1 MTVTQPKVEFLVES
15 LVEQINEIWWA
26 DMIDSGHPYAYKSF
40 IKSGRKYIKLMTCDV
55 TSKHDEY
62 DSRAGG
68 RVYMFI
74 DKESGAC
81 YKPASLN
88 APAKGIR
95 FYIEQLVETPEMC
108 DPYGSFLYKR

>member
-1 MTVTQPKVEFLVES
+1 MTQTQTKVEYLVEA
-15 LVEQINEIWWA
+15 LVEQINEIWWS
-26 DMIDSGHPYAYKSF
+26 DMIESGHPYAYKAF
-40 IKSGRKYIKLMTCDV
+40 IESGRKYYKLMTCDV
-55 TSKHDEY
+55 TSKHGEY
-62 DSRAGG
+62 NSSAGG

-88 APAKGIR
+88 APSKGIR

-108 DPYGSFLYKR
+108 DACGSFLYKR